1 MAQSK
6 IMSLNDL
13 LIAYKP
19 MVLMVAMQNVTFTSQ
34 LGILYA
40 HTQIDMLETYVT
52 SCDILEIHL

>member
-19 MVLMVAMQNVTFTSQ
+19 MVLMVAMQNVMFTSK

-40 HTQIDMLETYVT
+40 HTQIDMLETY
-52 SCDILEIHL
+52 SCDVM